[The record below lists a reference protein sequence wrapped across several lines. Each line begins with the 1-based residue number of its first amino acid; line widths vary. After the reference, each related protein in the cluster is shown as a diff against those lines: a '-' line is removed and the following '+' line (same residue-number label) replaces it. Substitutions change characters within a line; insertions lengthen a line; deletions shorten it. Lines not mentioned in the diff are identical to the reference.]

1 MIEIGGVNKKL
12 TSKIRLFFDSLT
24 RTENPYPRHAM
35 WLTRHLLR
43 FVDSHAGCYMLFY
56 TRGRAC

>member
-12 TSKIRLFFDSLT
+12 TSKIRLFLTRLT
-24 RTENPYPRHAM
+24 RTENPYPRRAM
-35 WLTRHLLR
+35 WLTRNFLR
-43 FVDSHAGCYMLFY
+43 FVDSHAGCDMLFY

>member
-24 RTENPYPRHAM
+24 RTENSYPKRAM
-35 WLTRHLLR
+35 
-43 FVDSHAGCYMLFY
+43 
-56 TRGRAC
+56 